1 MLVDGTHYRTVW
13 LKDGVMKMID
23 QPRLPH
29 EFRIV
34 DMATH
39 RDTARAI
46 STMIVRGA
54 GAIGATGAA
63 GAEGGGGDAETSTAE
78 GGGTVDGHDL
88 AADLA
93 AAQAVDT
100 TLDD

>member
-1 MLVDGTHYRTVW
+1 MYASDL
-13 LKDGVMKMID
+13 
-23 QPRLPH
+23 
-29 EFRIV
+29 
-34 DMATH
+34 
-39 RDTARAI
+39 
-46 STMIVRGA
+46 
-54 GAIGATGAA
+54 GATGAA